1 MVERFRRNPRRGD
14 RSSVSTAGR
23 GIGVPDPPGLL
34 LEVVRPDGVDERV
47 AVTGR
52 IPDEL
57 ETEPAASGARN
68 RCHAPDVGGRARAD
82 QVDTYLSGRCRWVC
96 RAAVAAR
103 EVAAVA
109 APRPD
114 DLH

>member
-47 AVTGR
+47 AVSGR
-52 IPDEL
+52 IPDQL
-57 ETEPAASGARN
+57 ETEPAATRAWN
-68 RCHAPDVGGRARAD
+68 RRHAPDVGGAPRPD
-82 QVDTYLSGRCRWVC
+82 QVDTYLSGLRRRAC

-109 APRPD
+109 APSPD
-114 DLH
+114 DLD